1 MCSERKSSGLQ
12 EQLDPT
18 NRGKKSNEPGPLRKK
33 WSTIAPHCQPPW
45 KRHRQEE
52 SEYSIGIHYFLHVQE
67 HQQNKPFYFSHHIQ
81 HIAII

>member
-33 WSTIAPHCQPPW
+33 WSTIAPHCQPHG
-45 KRHRQEE
+45 KNTGKKNQN
-52 SEYSIGIHYFLHVQE
+52 IGIHYFPHVQE
-67 HQQNKPFYFSHHIQ
+67 HQQNKPFTSPITYNI
-81 HIAII
+81 